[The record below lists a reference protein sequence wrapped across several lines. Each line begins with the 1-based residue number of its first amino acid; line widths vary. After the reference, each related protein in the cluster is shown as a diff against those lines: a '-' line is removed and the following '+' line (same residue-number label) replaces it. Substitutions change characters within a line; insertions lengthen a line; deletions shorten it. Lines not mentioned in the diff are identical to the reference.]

1 MFHHLWERWNT
12 WKTIFTILSEKLSN
26 FCVISRMRDFTIKN
40 WSEEWFCEMLNIAF
54 KREYCVNVNSL
65 FTMTHEC
72 LTHFY
77 IYSQCETKSELRPS
91 NQASPKSDI
100 SYFQRNLNETDRG
113 TRVFIL
119 LAESKLAVTIKES
132 WPEVSPHQR
141 RKVMSRLEDAAI
153 TKAPIHLKMWCPNHI
168 W

>member
-1 MFHHLWERWNT
+1 
-12 WKTIFTILSEKLSN
+12 
-26 FCVISRMRDFTIKN
+26 
-40 WSEEWFCEMLNIAF
+40 MLNILFEHEFSMNVSHISAF
-54 KREYCVNVNSL
+54 
-65 FTMTHEC
+65 TH
-72 LTHFY
+72 
-77 IYSQCETKSELRPS
+77 SETKSELWPS

-153 TKAPIHLKMWCPNHI
+153 TKSPIHLKMQ
-168 W
+168 